1 MEVLESF
8 VYSGLAVF
16 MWFVCGNVYKL
27 VKK

>member
-1 MEVLESF
+1 MQILESF

-16 MWFVCGNVYKL
+16 MWFVCSNVYKL